1 MSYFYTDDAR
11 RVLVVARRHAA
22 RLQCDAVGIEHLLLA
37 LIEYGRGPVE
47 EAFFSVGVTPGEA
60 WAHWTSIAGAVAA
73 AGPTQQHP
81 RSLPYTPGAAR
92 ALGLVFE
99 EERRRLRES
108 YIGSEHLLLGVLRQ
122 LDDPWA
128 EPEPASELFKRF
140 GVDPRRLREE
150 LLFRI
155 PIEADPASR
164 RQAQGLGPLG
174 ISPYMTWLAGD

>member
-11 RVLVVARRHAA
+11 RVLTVAQRHAV
-22 RLQCDAVGIEHLLLA
+22 RFQRDAVSIEHLLLA

-47 EAFFSVGVTPGEA
+47 EAFFSLGVTPGEA

-73 AGPTQQHP
+73 PGPIEQHP
-81 RSLPYTPGAAR
+81 CSLPYTPGAAR

-99 EERRRLRES
+99 EEKRRLRES

-128 EPEPASELFKRF
+128 EPEPANELVERF

-150 LLFRI
+150 LLSRI
-155 PIEADPASR
+155 PIEAEPASR
-164 RQAQGLGPLG
+164 RRAQSLGPLG